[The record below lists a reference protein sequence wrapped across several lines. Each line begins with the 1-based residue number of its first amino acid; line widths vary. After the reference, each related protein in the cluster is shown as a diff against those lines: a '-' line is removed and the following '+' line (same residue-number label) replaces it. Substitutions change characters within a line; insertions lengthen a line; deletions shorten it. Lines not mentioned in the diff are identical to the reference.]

1 MTPNEIAPK
10 KNGRTK
16 LAAFGILAVCA
27 IAGVLYYMNA
37 RRYESTDNAFIDG
50 DIIQVSPRV
59 PGQVARVL
67 VTDNQRVS
75 KGELLVE
82 LDANDY
88 EARLAEA
95 RAKLADTMAR
105 ASTAQS
111 NLALT
116 STVTGAVL
124 EQAGAG
130 FEAAREQVEVLK
142 ARLAQDAANV
152 QATEASTQAAEARV
166 KAVEAEAARAA
177 ADAGRYRTLF
187 AKDEIS
193 KQALDRAETDARA
206 TAANLEAARQSAAST
221 KAQLAQSKAAQTST
235 TAMLRQTERQ
245 VRQAEGRFNEAKS
258 APIQVRVRQSDVQAL
273 KAQIERDEAAVRQAE
288 LALSYTKVTAP
299 DAGYVTRKATQAGNV
314 AAAGQIL
321 MAIVSDR
328 LWVVANFKETQLANM
343 RPGQPV
349 DVRLDA
355 YPQLKLEGK
364 VESIQSGSGAR
375 FSLMPPENATGNYVK
390 VVQRVPVRIALTSA
404 LPAQYRV
411 GPGMSV
417 VPEVRVQ

>member
-1 MTPNEIAPK
+1 MAIGRRTPLP
-10 KNGRTK
+10 GYP
-16 LAAFGILAVCA
+16 LA
-27 IAGVLYYMNA
+27 
-37 RRYESTDNAFIDG
+37 
-50 DIIQVSPRV
+50 
-59 PGQVARVL
+59 
-67 VTDNQRVS
+67 
-75 KGELLVE
+75 
-82 LDANDY
+82 
-88 EARLAEA
+88 
-95 RAKLADTMAR
+95 
-105 ASTAQS
+105 
-111 NLALT
+111 
-116 STVTGAVL
+116 
-124 EQAGAG
+124 
-130 FEAAREQVEVLK
+130 
-142 ARLAQDAANV
+142 
-152 QATEASTQAAEARV
+152 
-166 KAVEAEAARAA
+166 
-177 ADAGRYRTLF
+177 
-187 AKDEIS
+187 
-193 KQALDRAETDARA
+193 
-206 TAANLEAARQSAAST
+206 T